1 MLARTLTV
9 SSIFL
14 GGYKKNVIWRQW
26 NQRRNQ
32 RRRNGNVIG
41 EVGRLV
47 FLLEESEDDKDIVGL
62 GTDN

>member
-1 MLARTLTV
+1 M
-9 SSIFL
+9 
-14 GGYKKNVIWRQW
+14 IWRQW

-47 FLLEESEDDKDIVGL
+47 FLVEESEDDKDIVGL